1 MGAVGDA
8 VKDNKKILFLVVGLL
23 VVSIA
28 GLYLTKNGMN
38 TNITNDLINRKT
50 YSQAENVLEQGID
63 YRAIIKTSFGNI
75 EIDLFENETPLAVNN
90 FLFLAKERFYEG
102 IVFHRVVEGF
112 VIQTGDP
119 KGTGSGGPGYSF
131 NDEETDRQYQAYS
144 VGMANSGANTN
155 GSQFFIT
162 VGDISEGNLDA
173 LNSGVY
179 TLFGQVV
186 DGFAVVDS
194 IGRVEVDGNDK
205 PINPVTI
212 ESIQIVEN

>member
-1 MGAVGDA
+1 MGVVGDA

-28 GLYLTKNGMN
+28 GLYLTQNGMN
-38 TNITNDLINRKT
+38 TNLTSDLIKT
-50 YSQAENVLEQGID
+50 KSYTQAQDVMEEGVD

-90 FLFLAKERFYEG
+90 FLFLAKERFYED
-102 IVFHRVVEGF
+102 IIFHRVVEGF

-144 VGMANSGANTN
+144 VGMANAGANTN

-162 VGDISEGNLDA
+162 VGDISEGNLGA